1 MRHGEAMVE
10 GGAEQEDQDR
20 GNNAW
25 KIVTP
30 LITTFVA
37 VGIVFYSIYVV
48 RRRRGNACASNST
61 CCQQI
66 AVKWPHDTATS
77 QQSADNK
84 C

>member
-1 MRHGEAMVE
+1 VRHGEAMVE

-25 KIVTP
+25 KIATP

-48 RRRRGNACASNST
+48 RRRRRQA
-61 CCQQI
+61 
-66 AVKWPHDTATS
+66 HDMATS